1 MYSTIRKEIQNEC
14 KLKSSN
20 TVRNLY
26 TKPTPT
32 HKAEDR
38 LKRAEFNRT
47 SKIEMLSTV
56 KKGITINLD
65 SNPTPTLKRQYT
77 NQSQFD
83 LQIPHSLKQ
92 VVTTKHISSRVSSQT
107 RSDYSPVFR

>member
-65 SNPTPTLKRQYT
+65 SKPTPTLKRQYK

-92 VVTTKHISSRVSSQT
+92 VVTTKHISSRVSS
-107 RSDYSPVFR
+107 

>member
-20 TVRNLY
+20 TVINLY
-26 TKPTPT
+26 TKPNLT

-56 KKGITINLD
+56 KKGITIHLD
-65 SNPTPTLKRQYT
+65 ANPTPALKRQYK
-77 NQSQFD
+77 NQSQFE
-83 LQIPHSLKQ
+83 LQIPLKEKL
-92 VVTTKHISSRVSSQT
+92 VVTTKNINSGLSS
-107 RSDYSPVFR
+107 